1 MTAAL
6 SLGNTR
12 IASAKP
18 SGAARKS
25 ATYYYATP
33 AGHD

>member
-1 MTAAL
+1 MTVAL
-6 SLGNTR
+6 FLENTR

>member
-6 SLGNTR
+6 SVGNTR
-12 IASAKP
+12 IASAKR